1 MPIYRNIH
9 VAAHT
14 RESRKDRGTYAR
26 RSRLL
31 RSTVSC
37 SNWLPLYPPLSPV
50 RGMEWGY
57 GRTPRSADAA
67 RRHALRNELLDCE
80 CLLIG
85 SLTRHIQSP
94 NQLRVAR
101 RLAG

>member
-1 MPIYRNIH
+1 VLSRGI
-9 VAAHT
+9 AHT

-57 GRTPRSADAA
+57 GWDTAFSRCRAEA
-67 RRHALRNELLDCE
+67 
-80 CLLIG
+80 CL
-85 SLTRHIQSP
+85 
-94 NQLRVAR
+94 AK
-101 RLAG
+101 